1 MQKKIVVASHNTGK
15 IKEIKN
21 LLKPFKFKVYSAL
34 DFKIKEPKETGK
46 TFIENSIIKA
56 KVVSQKS
63 NCIALADDSGL
74 CINSLNGNP
83 GIYSAR
89 WAGKNKDFRLGYRK
103 NRRKNYKKYLQHL
116 KEIRRAYF
124 CCALTLFYPSGKAIS
139 FQGKVFGHLEFPARG
154 LNGFGYDPIFVPK
167 GYKKT
172 FGEMKFDYKER
183 ISHRQIAFN
192 KLKKYLIKI

>member
-56 KVVSQKS
+56 KAVSQKS

-89 WAGKNKDFRLGYRK
+89 WAGKNKDFGLAM
-103 NRRKNYKKYLQHL
+103 KKIEEKLQVISSTS
-116 KEIRRAYF
+116 KRNSRAHF
-124 CCALTLFYPSGKAIS
+124 CCALTLSYP
-139 FQGKVFGHLEFPARG
+139 
-154 LNGFGYDPIFVPK
+154 
-167 GYKKT
+167 
-172 FGEMKFDYKER
+172 
-183 ISHRQIAFN
+183 
-192 KLKKYLIKI
+192 

>member
-89 WAGKNKDFRLGYRK
+89 WAGKNKDFKLAIKKIEKELEELSLTSKRK
-103 NRRKNYKKYLQHL
+103 
-116 KEIRRAYF
+116 RRAHF
-124 CCALTLFYPSGKAIS
+124 CCALTLFYPSRKIIS
-139 FQGKVFGHLEFPARG
+139 FQGKVYGHLEFPARG
-154 LNGFGYDPIFVPK
+154 LNGFGYDPIFIPD
-167 GYKKT
+167 GYNKT
-172 FGEMKFDYKER
+172 FGEMKFAYKER

-192 KLKKYLIKI
+192 KLKKYLLKI

>member
-56 KVVSQKS
+56 KAVSQKS

-89 WAGKNKDFRLGYRK
+89 WAGKNKDFSLAMQKIEEKLKAISSTSKR
-103 NRRKNYKKYLQHL
+103 NRRAH
-116 KEIRRAYF
+116 F
-124 CCALTLFYPSGKAIS
+124 CCALTLSYPSGRIFS
-139 FQGKVFGHLEFPARG
+139 FQGKVYGHLEFPKRG

-172 FGEMKFDYKER
+172 FGEMDFNYKER

-192 KLKKYLIKI
+192 KLKNYLIKI

>member
-1 MQKKIVVASHNTGK
+1 MQTKIVVASHNTGK

-56 KVVSQKS
+56 KAVSQKS

-89 WAGKNKDFRLGYRK
+89 WAGKNKDFGLAI
-103 NRRKNYKKYLQHL
+103 KKIEEKLQVISSTS
-116 KEIRRAYF
+116 KRNSRAHF
-124 CCALTLFYPSGKAIS
+124 CCALTLSYPSGRIIS
-139 FQGKVFGHLEFPARG
+139 FQGKVYGHLEFPKRG
-154 LNGFGYDPIFVPK
+154 LNGFGYDPIFVPE

-172 FGEMKFDYKER
+172 FGEMNFNYKER

-192 KLKKYLIKI
+192 KLKNYLIKI